1 MNKTL
6 DFLTGIK
13 ILEEVESLINGKL
26 AVVRDLAW
34 GTYIK
39 GGGLTQSGGVAEK
52 VWKTSLK
59 EVKGKR
65 QEVKECLILGL
76 GGGGIAKI
84 VRKNWPASPNRG
96 EPDCR
101 IVGVDVY
108 PIIVELGKKYLELDK
123 LDVEIVIQ
131 DALDYLTSH
140 QSPVTN
146 HFDLVCVDMYVGDK
160 VPEKFETENFLN
172 LVRTVLASSGVCVF
186 NRLYYGEKKKEAEE
200 FHIKLIH
207 VFKKVRPVYPEA
219 NVMYVCSV

>member
-65 QEVKECLILGL
+65 
-76 GGGGIAKI
+76 
-84 VRKNWPASPNRG
+84 
-96 EPDCR
+96 
-101 IVGVDVY
+101 
-108 PIIVELGKKYLELDK
+108 
-123 LDVEIVIQ
+123 
-131 DALDYLTSH
+131 
-140 QSPVTN
+140 VT
-146 HFDLVCVDMYVGDK
+146 H
-160 VPEKFETENFLN
+160 
-172 LVRTVLASSGVCVF
+172 
-186 NRLYYGEKKKEAEE
+186 
-200 FHIKLIH
+200 
-207 VFKKVRPVYPEA
+207 
-219 NVMYVCSV
+219 